1 VSPRPYRRSPA
12 RDEAASQTRR
22 RILAAARDL
31 LGRPGAPSL
40 TIDAVARAA
49 DVARMTVY
57 NQFGSKKGLVEAL
70 SDDLAERGGIG
81 RLPEAFRAP
90 DAAAG
95 LRVFIE
101 VFTGFWA
108 SDTTLIRRLR
118 ALTVLDPE
126 LNRTA
131 RDPRRRYALEQLL
144 RRHAAETGRPAPADR
159 EAAVDLLLAL
169 TSFETYEVL
178 AFNRSPEAVS
188 AILTYTAGRLLS

>member
-1 VSPRPYRRSPA
+1 VSPRPYRLSPS
-12 RDEAASQTRR
+12 REEATSENRR

-31 LGRPGAPSL
+31 LVRPGAPSL

-70 SDDLAERGGIG
+70 SDELAERGGIG

-90 DAAAG
+90 DAGAG
-95 LRVFIE
+95 IRVFIE

-131 RDPRRRYALEQLL
+131 RDPRRRHALDQLL

-159 EAAVDLLLAL
+159 EAAIDLLLAL

-178 AFNRSPEAVS
+178 SFNRSPEAVS

>member
-1 VSPRPYRRSPA
+1 MSPRPYRSPA
-12 RDEAASQTRR
+12 REASASETHR
-22 RILAAARDL
+22 RILDAAAKL
-31 LGRPGAPSL
+31 LARADAL
-40 TIDAVARAA
+40 AFTIEAVAAEA

-81 RLPEAFRAP
+81 RLPEAFTAP
-90 DAAAG
+90 DARTG

-108 SDTTLIRRLR
+108 SDTALIRRLR

-159 EAAVDLLLAL
+159 QAAVDLLLGL
-169 TSFETYEVL
+169 TSFETYEGL
-178 AFNRSPEAVS
+178 AWNRSPEAVT
-188 AILTYTAGRLLS
+188 AILTYAAGRLLS

>member
-1 VSPRPYRRSPA
+1 VSPRPYRLSAA
-12 RDEAASQTRR
+12 REGATSETRR
-22 RILAAARDL
+22 RILEAARDL
-31 LGRPGAPSL
+31 LGRPGASSL

-90 DAAAG
+90 DAG
-95 LRVFIE
+95 TGIRVFIE

-131 RDPRRRYALEQLL
+131 RDPRRRHALEQLL

-169 TSFETYEVL
+169 TSFETYEAL
-178 AFNRSPEAVS
+178 ALNRSPEAVT

>member
-1 VSPRPYRRSPA
+1 MSPRAYRSA
-12 RDEAASQTRR
+12 TRQATSSETR
-22 RILAAARDL
+22 TRILDAAREL
-31 LGRPGAPSL
+31 LGRPGASSL

-49 DVARMTVY
+49 NVARMTVY

-70 SDDLAERGGIG
+70 SEDLAERGGIG
-81 RLPEAFRAP
+81 RLPEAFSAP
-90 DAAAG
+90 DAGAG

-159 EAAVDLLLAL
+159 QAAVDLLLAL
-169 TSFETYEVL
+169 TSFETYEAL
-178 AFNRSPEAVS
+178 AWNRSPEAVT
-188 AILTYTAGRLLS
+188 AIIGYAAGRVLS

>member
-1 VSPRPYRRSPA
+1 MSPRSYRRSPA
-12 RDEAASQTRR
+12 REEASSETRR
-22 RILAAARDL
+22 RILEASREL
-31 LGRPGAPSL
+31 LGRPGTPSL
-40 TIDAVARAA
+40 TVDAVARAA

-81 RLPEAFRAP
+81 RLPEAFTAP
-90 DAAAG
+90 DAGAG

-108 SDTTLIRRLR
+108 SDTAVIRRLR
-118 ALTVLDPE
+118 AHTVLDPE

-159 EAAVDLLLAL
+159 EAAVDLLLGL
-169 TSFETYEVL
+169 TSFETYEAL
-178 AFNRSPEAVS
+178 AWNRSPEAVTG
-188 AILTYTAGRLLS
+188 ILTYAAGRLLS